1 MRTRLVV
8 GLLVG
13 ALGMVASAC
22 SSSSSGP
29 TAPPPPDS
37 TVAEFCSDWATA
49 KCQLSTFCQFDAASC
64 ANYQNT
70 QCLSFATAAAASG
83 FRQYS
88 QPAGKACVDALSTAY
103 GGNPSVISAATLT
116 QLDATCNAA
125 FVGSVASDKPCTTDY
140 DCASGLTCS
149 LIPGQSS
156 SVCGANSP
164 VAAGGTCLATAQ
176 CPASYYC
183 APVMGAEPQCTATP
197 TTGGACSGAI
207 PCSANDYCGPSGT
220 CLAKA
225 AQGDPC
231 TTSADCSAA
240 APYCDTYPPAACVSG
255 LTFAR
260 GSIDCNG
267 IAGLDTSTTP
277 DAGGGGSETGAGD
290 SGTAG
295 D

>member
-8 GLLVG
+8 GLVVG
-13 ALGMVASAC
+13 ALGMVATAC
-22 SSSSSGP
+22 SSTSSGGAAP
-29 TAPPPPDS
+29 TPPDS
-37 TVAEFCSDWATA
+37 TVEVFCTDWATA
-49 KCQLSTFCQFDAASC
+49 VCQLSTFCQFDAAAC
-64 ANYQNT
+64 ATHQT
-70 QCLSFATAAAASG
+70 SVCSAFATSATTSG

-88 QPAGKACVDALSTAY
+88 QPAGKACIDALTSAY

-125 FVGSVASDKPCTTDY
+125 FAGSAASDKPCTSDY
-140 DCASGLTCS
+140 DCATGLTCS
-149 LIPGQSS
+149 LIPGQSA
-156 SVCGANSP
+156 SVCGSGSP
-164 VAAGGTCLATAQ
+164 VAAGGTCLATSQ
-176 CPASYYC
+176 CPANYYC
-183 APVMGAEPQCTATP
+183 APVMGANPQCVATP

-207 PCSANDYCGPSGT
+207 PCGADDFCGPSGT
-220 CLAKA
+220 CQAKA
-225 AQGDPC
+225 AQGQ
-231 TTSADCSAA
+231 TCSASSDCASA

-267 IAGLDTSTTP
+267 IAGLDTTP
-277 DAGGGGSETGAGD
+277 VDAGGGGSETGAGD